1 MTIACYRYGI
11 LAASAYNSFYNFQ
24 PLHCSVYFLFS
35 KFEAAWALTN
45 IASGTSPQTQCVVQA
60 GAVPVFIRLLESPQ
74 VDVQE
79 QVSNCLFVIKLWCFT
94 ELAQS
99 SYIRQA

>member
-1 MTIACYRYGI
+1 MTVACYRYYI
-11 LAASAYNSFYNFQ
+11 LEQ
-24 PLHCSVYFLFS
+24 LHLLLTAFMIFNYFHCLLSVFFF

-79 QVSNCLFVIKLWCFT
+79 QVSSC
-94 ELAQS
+94 
-99 SYIRQA
+99 